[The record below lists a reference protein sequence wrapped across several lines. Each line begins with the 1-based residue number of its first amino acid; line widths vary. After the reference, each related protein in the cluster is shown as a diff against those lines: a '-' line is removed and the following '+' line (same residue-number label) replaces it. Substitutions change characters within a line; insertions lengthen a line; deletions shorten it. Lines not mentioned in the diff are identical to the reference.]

1 MKKIVVITV
10 LTMVFSLFAICETV
24 TETSKEINLG
34 KVYFPKPFVH
44 SGKDF
49 ARGVYR
55 VLLISKEEI
64 PYFKVSDKKGV
75 LLFDEMAVVK
85 PNKGK
90 FKKFKY
96 RVKREML
103 KGYEYF
109 RIKVTKPDKLIM
121 GYFLIKKKNKNPKK
135 VQTEQAARKI
145 DTEAGL

>member
-1 MKKIVVITV
+1 MKTIILLIV
-10 LTMVFSLFAICETV
+10 LTMVFSLFAICETGS
-24 TETSKEINLG
+24 ETSKEINLG

-55 VLLISKEEI
+55 VALISKDDV
-64 PYFKVSDKKGV
+64 PYFKVSDKKGIF
-75 LLFDEMAVVK
+75 LFDEMAVVK
-85 PNKGK
+85 PNKRK

-96 RVKREML
+96 RVKKEML

-121 GYFLIKKKNKNPKK
+121 GYFLVKKKKDLQQKS
-135 VQTEQAARKI
+135 
-145 DTEAGL
+145 